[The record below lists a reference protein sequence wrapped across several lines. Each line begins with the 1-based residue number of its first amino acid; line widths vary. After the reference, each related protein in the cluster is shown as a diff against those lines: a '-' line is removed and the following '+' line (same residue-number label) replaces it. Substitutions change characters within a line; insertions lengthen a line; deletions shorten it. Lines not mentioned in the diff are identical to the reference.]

1 MRSQTYEITV
11 RGVAGPATRAEFD
24 DCRVTLG
31 PGTTV
36 LRAELPDQA
45 ALAGLVQRIADLR
58 LELILV
64 RLVEPQLESGVS
76 DRAVYG

>member
-1 MRSQTYEITV
+1 VRTTYEFTF
-11 RGVAGPATRAEFD
+11 RGEAGPATCAEFD
-24 DCRVTLG
+24 DCRVTVG
-31 PGTTV
+31 PGATT

-64 RLVEPQLESGVS
+64 RLVEPQPESGVS